1 MPKQLFLVVVLMMW
15 SMFINA
21 PALADDANSQKPG
34 GPKILVLGDS
44 LSAAYGIPSE
54 LGWVALLN
62 NRLLP
67 QPSGW
72 IVHNASI
79 SGETTDGGL
88 RALPGLLTKLK
99 PAVVII
105 ELGANDALRGFPLET
120 TRQNLNQLVELS
132 QKAGSRVLL
141 VGMHIPPNYG
151 PRYTQGFHALF
162 QDVATA
168 KKVPLVPFL
177 LDGVATDASLMQ
189 DDRMHPNEKAQA
201 RLLENVWP
209 GLAPLLI
216 E

>member
-1 MPKQLFLVVVLMMW
+1 MW
-15 SMFINA
+15 SMFITA
-21 PALADDANSQKPG
+21 PVQANKSGADDANGQKSDS
-34 GPKILVLGDS
+34 PKILVLGDS

-62 NRLLP
+62 NRLL
-67 QPSGW
+67 QQSLLQQKAGW

-88 RALPGLLTKLK
+88 RALPGLLAKQK

-120 TRQNLNQLVELS
+120 TRQNLNQLIDLS
-132 QKAGSRVLL
+132 QSAGSRVLL
-141 VGMHIPPNYG
+141 IGMRIPPNYG

-162 QDVATA
+162 NDVASA

-177 LDGVATDASLMQ
+177 LEGVATDASLMQ

>member
-1 MPKQLFLVVVLMMW
+1 
-15 SMFINA
+15 MFINA
-21 PALADDANSQKPG
+21 PALAEDSNGQTPDS
-34 GPKILVLGDS
+34 PKILVLGDS

-54 LGWVALLN
+54 LGWVALLK
-62 NRLLP
+62 NRLLQQAP
-67 QPSGW
+67 GW
-72 IVHNASI
+72 TIHNASI

-88 RALPGLLTKLK
+88 RALPGLLAKLK
-99 PAVVII
+99 PSIVII

-141 VGMHIPPNYG
+141 IGMHIPPNYG

-162 QDVATA
+162 KDVAHA

-177 LDGVATDASLMQ
+177 LEGVATDASLMQ
-189 DDRMHPNEKAQA
+189 DDRMHPNEKAQT

-209 GLAPLLI
+209 GLAPLFI